1 MRRHAKTSAS
11 TATPRK
17 SGRYGSR
24 RGRYPSQAP
33 GTPMLTSTSGPGQ
46 HAPASR
52 AAKRHRVGYFRSQ
65 LQDQAMKIG
74 ELAERAGVHIETIRY
89 YQRLGLMP
97 SPPRG
102 YGTVRRYDEQAIER
116 LRFIKRAQ
124 ALGFS
129 LEEVKRL
136 LELSAGEHCAE
147 TREVAAEKAKLVE
160 QKITDLRAM
169 ENALRKLIRACDA
182 GGRG

>member
-1 MRRHAKTSAS
+1 
-11 TATPRK
+11 
-17 SGRYGSR
+17 
-24 RGRYPSQAP
+24 
-33 GTPMLTSTSGPGQ
+33 
-46 HAPASR
+46 
-52 AAKRHRVGYFRSQ
+52 
-65 LQDQAMKIG
+65 MKIG

-97 SPPRG
+97 NPRRQ

-136 LELSAGEHCAE
+136 LELSVGEHCAE
-147 TREVAAEKAKLVE
+147 TREVAGEKAKVVE
-160 QKITDLRAM
+160 QKIADLRAM
-169 ENALRKLIRACDA
+169 QGALQKLIRACDV
-182 GGRG
+182 GGRGRGCPIIETLCKK